1 MTTVWIVGDQCSPWN
16 SALAGCDRAST
27 VVLMIE
33 SFARSRRVP
42 YHKRK
47 LVLIFATMRAFA
59 DDLRRDGWTV
69 DYYAASE
76 DSQGPL
82 AQHIAR
88 YAPQSFRLM
97 HQTEYGMS
105 GTMVATVAA
114 HGIPTEITP
123 HTNFISG
130 ADDFAKLFSRGQA
143 RVTMETFYRTMRRK
157 TGLLMEGDEP
167 VGGAWNFDPDNRK
180 PPKRG
185 MIVPPEPQLPKRKH
199 VRDVIAL
206 VEANFADHP
215 GHIGEFELPT
225 TRADALTYAEDFF
238 EHRLDLFGPYED
250 AMLAGEA
257 RLYHS
262 KLSSAINV
270 GLLHPLELA
279 ERAVLAYHT
288 KRARLASVEGFVRQL
303 IGWREFIWQVYCRLM
318 PEYRTRNALG
328 ATLPVPAQW
337 RDGETAMRCQR
348 ETLRSVLDLGWA
360 HHIQRLMI
368 LGNFALIAGIDPQA
382 TTDWFWYMFVDG
394 YDWVMVPNVI
404 GMTLH
409 ADGGFVGTKPYA
421 ASANYINTMSD
432 YCGGCAY
439 DPKKTVGDTACP
451 YNALY
456 WDFIARNEARFARN
470 TRMSLPLRNWQRR
483 DDETK
488 TAIRTHAARLRERL
502 AAGDRL

>member
-1 MTTVWIVGDQCSPWN
+1 MQTVWIVGDQCSPWN
-16 SALAGCDRAST
+16 SALEGQDRAET

-47 LVLIFATMRAFA
+47 LVLIFATMRGFA

-69 DYYAASE
+69 DYYAGSE
-76 DSQGPL
+76 DSRGPL
-82 AQHIAR
+82 AAHIAKH
-88 YAPQSFRLM
+88 APERFRLM

-105 GTMVATVAA
+105 ETMAATVAE
-114 HGIPTEITP
+114 HGLDTEITP
-123 HTNFISG
+123 HNNFISTQ
-130 ADDFAKLFSRGQA
+130 ADFAKMFSRGQT
-143 RVTMETFYRTMRRK
+143 RVTMENFYRAMRKK
-157 TGLLMEGDEP
+157 TGLLMDGAEP
-167 VGGAWNFDPDNRK
+167 AGGAWNFDHDNRQ

-185 MIVPPEPQLPKRKH
+185 MQFPPEFRPPKRKH
-199 VRDVIAL
+199 LRDVIAM
-206 VEANFADHP
+206 VEEHFPGHP
-215 GHIGEFELPT
+215 GSIGDFELPT
-225 TRADALTYAEDFF
+225 TRADALAYADDFF

-279 ERAVLAYHT
+279 ERAELAYRT

-303 IGWREFIWQVYCRLM
+303 IGWREFIWQTYARTM
-318 PEYRTRNALG
+318 PEYRSRNALG
-328 ATLPVPAQW
+328 ATLPVPAQYL
-337 RDGETAMRCQR
+337 DGKTSMRCQSDALKNVF
-348 ETLRSVLDLGWA
+348 ELGWA

-368 LGNFALIAGIDPQA
+368 LGNFALIAGFDPQA

-409 ADGGFVGTKPYA
+409 ADGGLVGTKPYA
-421 ASANYINTMSD
+421 ASANYINKMSD
-432 YCGGCAY
+432 YCGACPY
-439 DPKKTVGDTACP
+439 DPKKTVGDDACP
-451 YNALY
+451 YNSLY
-456 WDFIARNEARFARN
+456 WDFMARNQERFAKN
-470 TRMSLPLRNWQRR
+470 LRMALPLRNWQAR
-483 DDETK
+483 DDEAK
-488 TAIRTHAARLRERL
+488 AAIRERARDLRRRLENGERL
-502 AAGDRL
+502 